1 MGSDVSE
8 SDLEEEETDSESA
21 ESEDED
27 GEEMTPAVDVAI
39 LRTLAR
45 IRQKDP
51 SIYDSGKSVFDGK
64 LLFWTRL
71 DRGIIDD
78 SQRNRRNL
86 QQKLCPPAEI
96 KKTNQSVLPFYF
108 DCYLCC

>member
-1 MGSDVSE
+1 MVCYKVKARLGSDVSE

-51 SIYDSGKSVFDGK
+51 SIYDSGKSVFDGM
-64 LLFWTRL
+64 LLFWTLLEREVSL
-71 DRGIIDD
+71 TTHRGTGETC
-78 SQRNRRNL
+78 SKNPVHR
-86 QQKLCPPAEI
+86 QK
-96 KKTNQSVLPFYF
+96 
-108 DCYLCC
+108 

>member
-1 MGSDVSE
+1 LGSDVSE

-27 GEEMTPAVDVAI
+27 GEEMTPTVDIAI

-64 LLFWTRL
+64 LLFWTCL

-86 QQKLCPPAEI
+86 QQKPCPPAEI
-96 KKTNQSVLPFYF
+96 KKRNQSVLPS
-108 DCYLCC
+108 CYLCR